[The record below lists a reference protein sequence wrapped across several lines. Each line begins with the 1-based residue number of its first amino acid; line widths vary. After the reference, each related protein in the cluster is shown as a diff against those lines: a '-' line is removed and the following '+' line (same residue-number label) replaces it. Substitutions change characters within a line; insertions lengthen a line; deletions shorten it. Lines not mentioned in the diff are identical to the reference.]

1 MSGKSVSEKLRN
13 LEFAMVKTMMPKP
26 VLSALQK
33 RRRRTKTQT
42 KTNVEKKKL
51 DNVFKFDTNMIM
63 ILILQN
69 TYDKLYKD
77 FCKNLNTEKERQVCD
92 GKAMNTAQIL
102 QMSLTEGRVIR
113 HFRTG
118 VAVIQK

>member
-13 LEFAMVKTMMPKP
+13 LEFVMVKTVTPKL

-33 RRRRTKTQT
+33 RRRRIKTQT
-42 KTNVEKKKL
+42 KMNVEMKKL
-51 DNVFKFDTNMIM
+51 DNVSKFDTNMIM
-63 ILILQN
+63 ILISKN

-77 FCKNLNTEKERQVCD
+77 FCKNLNTEKERQICD
-92 GKAMNTAQIL
+92 GKAMNIAQIL
-102 QMSLTEGRVIR
+102 QMSLKEGRVMR
-113 HFRTG
+113 HIGTG